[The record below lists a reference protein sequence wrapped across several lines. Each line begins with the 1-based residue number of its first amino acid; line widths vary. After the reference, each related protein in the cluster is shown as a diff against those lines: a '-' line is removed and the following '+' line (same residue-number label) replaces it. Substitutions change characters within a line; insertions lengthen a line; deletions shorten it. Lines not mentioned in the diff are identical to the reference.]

1 MAERTRIIEGNWN
14 CTSCDTRNI
23 LARHRSCPNCNNPRE
38 ETGQESEFDFGEVD
52 DATGKSLREDVTDE
66 KALSAAHAGADWFCD
81 YCSASNR
88 GDSPICR
95 NCRAE
100 RSSTSRALSE
110 GDEEPIEAPRS
121 RRPPSVPPPPA
132 AAPGSGRK
140 WLYVGVGLLT
150 VIGSCMFW
158 GSRTHGVTG
167 QVTTTEWTRTVHRET
182 FQRVSREG
190 WRSDL
195 STRASRMPVN
205 GSGEVAGVENIRS
218 CFPRQRGTRQVADG
232 TERVCTTKTRREQC
246 GTTEKCTR
254 KKMGNGYMKE
264 TCKDEP
270 KYCSKSYQDCDM
282 RTRYRSEPVF
292 DVSCTYDTYVWQPMD
307 KKVESDRDCVPRW
320 PTLAQGAL
328 DRLRR
333 EEKYAVRIG
342 YEDGDSKEHVHEP
355 KSEAEFLT
363 WKKGQ
368 SVPLEVNNFGSA
380 NILAG
385 DAVH

>member
-1 MAERTRIIEGNWN
+1 MANRTRIIEGTWN
-14 CTSCDTRNI
+14 CTSCDARNI
-23 LARHRSCPNCNNPRE
+23 LARHRSCPHCNNPRE
-38 ETGQESEFDFGEVD
+38 ETGRESEFDFGEVD
-52 DATGKSLREDVTDE
+52 AATGKSLREGVADE
-66 KALSAAHAGADWFCD
+66 KALSAANAGADWFCD

-88 GDSPICR
+88 GDTPSCR

-100 RSSTSRALSE
+100 RSSTSRFLAE
-110 GDEEPIEAPRS
+110 EPEEPIEAPLS
-121 RRPPSVPPPPA
+121 RRPPPA
-132 AAPGSGRK
+132 PAAPGSGRK
-140 WLYVGVGLLT
+140 WLYVGLGLL
-150 VIGSCMFW
+150 VFFGSCMLW

-167 QVTTTEWTRTVHRET
+167 EVKTTAWTRTVYRET

-190 WRSDL
+190 WRSEL
-195 STRASRMPVN
+195 STRAPRMPVN
-205 GSGEVAGVENIRS
+205 GTGEVAGVENIRS

-232 TERVCTTKTRREQC
+232 TERVCTTKTRQEKC
-246 GTTEKCTR
+246 GTREKCTR
-254 KKMGNGYMKE
+254 KKMSNGYMKE
-264 TCKDEP
+264 VCRDEP

-292 DVSCTYDTYVWQPMD
+292 DVSCTYDTYVWQQVD
-307 KKVESDRDCVPRW
+307 TQVESGRDSAPRW
-320 PTLAQGAL
+320 PALDTGAY

-333 EEKYAVRIG
+333 EEKYAVHIG
-342 YEDGDSKEHVHEP
+342 YADGDAREHVHEP

-380 NILAG
+380 HIVAG

>member
-1 MAERTRIIEGNWN
+1 MADRTRIIEGTWN
-14 CTSCDTRNI
+14 CTSCDTRDI

-38 ETGQESEFDFGEVD
+38 ETGKESEFDFGEVD
-52 DATGKSLREDVTDE
+52 AATGKSRREGVTDE
-66 KALSAAHAGADWFCD
+66 KALSAANAGADWFCD

-88 GDSPICR
+88 GDTPICR

-110 GDEEPIEAPRS
+110 GHEEPIEPSAP
-121 RRPPSVPPPPA
+121 PPSRAV

-140 WLYVGVGLLT
+140 WLYVGLGVLALFGT
-150 VIGSCMFW
+150 CMVW
-158 GSRTHGVTG
+158 GSRSHGVTG
-167 QVTTTEWTRTVHRET
+167 QVTRTEWTRTIFRET

-195 STRASRMPVN
+195 SVRSPRMPVN
-205 GSGEVAGVENIRS
+205 GTGEVAGVENIRS

-254 KKMGNGYMKE
+254 QKMANGYMKE
-264 TCKDEP
+264 TCRDEP
-270 KYCSKSYQDCDM
+270 KYCSKSYQDCDT

-292 DVSCTYDTYVWQPMD
+292 DVSCTYDTYVWNQVD
-307 KKVESDRDCVPRW
+307 SKVESDHDCAPRW
-320 PTLAQGAL
+320 PQLTPGSL

-342 YEDGDSKEHVHEP
+342 YDDDGAKEHLHEP
-355 KSEAEFLT
+355 KNEAEFLA

-368 SVPLEVNNFGSA
+368 SVPLQVNNFGSTT
-380 NILAG
+380 IMAG
-385 DAVH
+385 DAVR